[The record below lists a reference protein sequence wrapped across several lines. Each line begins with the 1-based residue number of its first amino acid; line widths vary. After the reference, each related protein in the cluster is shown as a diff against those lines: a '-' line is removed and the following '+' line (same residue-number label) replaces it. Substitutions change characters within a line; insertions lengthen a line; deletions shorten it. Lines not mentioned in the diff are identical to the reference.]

1 MCCICTCITCCV
13 SIPLLKSCIHA
24 PSICILF
31 LARGNE
37 CGDGAVRLRGGTR
50 VGRVEI
56 CTEGRWGGICS
67 HNWDSR
73 DAAVVC
79 RQLGY
84 SSLGEWR
91 ELYYALTPNLV

>member
-1 MCCICTCITCCV
+1 MWCV
-13 SIPLLKSCIHA
+13 SIPLLKSCHA
-24 PSICILF
+24 PSICIQF
-31 LARGNE
+31 LAKVNE
-37 CGDGAVRLRGGTR
+37 CGDGTVRLRGGTR

-56 CTEGRWGGICS
+56 CIEGRWGAICS

-84 SSLGEWR
+84 SSLGEWG
-91 ELYYALTPNLV
+91 